1 MTTES
6 FIQELKGLIS
16 KRGNIRIIQSSNRGH
31 FIEVSTEL
39 KNLTQN
45 CQNLLYSYTQTQPN
59 TNTTPL
65 VSLDNSST
73 LTISDLFVAHSCFHP
88 IDPKNGLKLFF
99 LLSLCSFSAAFAVG
113 EDFIESSKSG
123 ASSLYLI
130 FPNWKLKIK
139 LPFDHCKISW
149 ASAKCF
155 PFEKY
160 TKMWWK
166 VVHSQK

>member
-45 CQNLLYSYTQTQPN
+45 CQHLLYSYTQTQPN
-59 TNTTPL
+59 TNTIPL

-99 LLSLCSFSAAFAVG
+99 LLSLCSFSAAFVVG
-113 EDFIESSKSG
+113 EGDILAFWFWLM
-123 ASSLYLI
+123 ASSSFSFKPL
-130 FPNWKLKIK
+130 
-139 LPFDHCKISW
+139 HCTWYI
-149 ASAKCF
+149 
-155 PFEKY
+155 EIEN
-160 TKMWWK
+160 
-166 VVHSQK
+166 